1 MIINMKKTLFL
12 RTLFTAFLTASFSA
26 LLFTTQAFAHSY
38 HYEMQ
43 VTNVLQTND
52 KKQLEALKLT
62 YLYDG
67 EVSKAML
74 QDQKDLKKL
83 GKTLLSDLGKL
94 GYFTQIKLNGKVLN
108 THKAQDIKLKKI
120 SVKGE
125 GNSYDALQLHFTLA
139 LKTPINITKG
149 SEIALAHEDPTEA
162 AILYY
167 ENAEHILVD
176 GSLKDSCTSSVKE
189 KSNFTEGEFPQ
200 IIRVNCK
207 S

>member
-1 MIINMKKTLFL
+1 MKKSLFL
-12 RTLFTAFLTASFSA
+12 SA
-26 LLFTTQAFAHSY
+26 LFITTLFTTQISAHSY

-62 YLYDG
+62 FLYDG
-67 EVSKAML
+67 EVSNVML
-74 QDQKDLKKL
+74 QDQKNLNKL
-83 GKTLLSDLGKL
+83 GRTLVKDLGQL
-94 GYFTQIKLNGKVLN
+94 GYFTQIKLNEKVLN
-108 THKAQDIKLKKI
+108 TNKAQDIKLKKV

-139 LKTPINITKG
+139 LKNPVSITKN
-149 SEIALAHEDPTEA
+149 SEIAFVHEDPTEA

-176 GSLKDSCTSSVKE
+176 GSLRDSCKSSVQE
-189 KSNFTEGEFPQ
+189 KSNFAEGEFPQ
-200 IIRVNCK
+200 IIRVHCK

>member
-1 MIINMKKTLFL
+1 MITNMNKSLLLSTLFIVA
-12 RTLFTAFLTASFSA
+12 LFFTSQVFS
-26 LLFTTQAFAHSY
+26 HSY

-62 YLYDG
+62 FLYDG
-67 EVSKAML
+67 EVSNVML
-74 QDQKDLKKL
+74 QDQKDLEKL
-83 GKTLLSDLGKL
+83 GKTLLRDLGQL

-108 THKAQDIKLKKI
+108 THKAQYIKLKKVN
-120 SVKGE
+120 VKGE

-139 LKTPINITKG
+139 LKKPVSITEG
-149 SEIALAHEDPTEA
+149 SEIVLAHEDPTEA

-176 GSLKDSCTSSVKE
+176 GSLKDSCKSSVKE
-189 KSNFTEGEFPQ
+189 KSNFAEGEFPQ